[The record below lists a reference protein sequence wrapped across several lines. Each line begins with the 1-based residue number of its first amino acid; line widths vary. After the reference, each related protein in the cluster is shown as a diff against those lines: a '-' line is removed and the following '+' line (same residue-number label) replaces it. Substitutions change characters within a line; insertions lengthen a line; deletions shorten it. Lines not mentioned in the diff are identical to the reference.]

1 MIKIGL
7 LGFGTVGQG
16 VYKILQ
22 EKREELYL
30 SLGEEIVIKS
40 ILVRDLEKKRE
51 IEVPFEKLTKDSNQ
65 IINDEEIDVLVEVTG
80 DVDLSYRLIKQAFE
94 SGKHVVTANKA
105 VVSAYFEELSQ
116 KAEDYGVYF
125 LYEAS
130 VAGGIPIIKPL
141 IDQIRLNRINRVQ
154 GILNGTCNYILTRMT
169 EEGLSYEEVL
179 KEAQALGY
187 AEADPTSDV
196 EGLDSMRKLRIL
208 STIALGAS
216 IKEEDIICSGIDL
229 ITDQDIDLLL
239 KSGRKIKLIGE
250 AKEVQGGYQAIV
262 QPKAVLIGNYFAGI
276 NGADNSVSIEGN
288 HSGTLGFKGP
298 GAGMYPT
305 ANAIITD
312 VLDCVLLTQQKKN
325 PLRSRELYNKNQEIR
340 SRYYIRILRK
350 SESLEIPNDFI
361 QKMIIDNNDIV
372 AFETKE
378 LDRQNILDW
387 FESLNDN
394 VFVLIA
400 LEG

>member
-22 EKREELYL
+22 EKREELSL

-325 PLRSRELYNKNQEIR
+325 PLRSRELSNKNQEIR

>member
-22 EKREELYL
+22 EKREELSL

-325 PLRSRELYNKNQEIR
+325 PLRLRELSNKNQEIR